1 MSSRRKARI
10 LAFQAL
16 YAWDASALP
25 IEELLTFSWLEEE
38 KLSKMDDDAKLFA
51 KLLIVGAI
59 EKTVEVDSEINK
71 HLEHWSFD
79 RLKRVDVALL
89 RMAVYAMLFQ
99 QDIPAQI
106 SIDEAIEIA
115 KEYGSEDS
123 YKFINGVLDSIWKAH
138 TKGRQQ

>member
-38 KLSKMDDDAKLFA
+38 KLSKMDEDAKLFA

-59 EKTVEVDSEINK
+59 ERIHEVDSEINK
-71 HLEHWSFD
+71 HLEHWSFE
-79 RLKRVDVALL
+79 RLKKVDVALL

-99 QDIPAQI
+99 KDIPAQI

-115 KEYGSEDS
+115 KEYGAEDS
-123 YKFINGVLDSIWKAH
+123 YKFINGVLDAIWKAH
-138 TKGRQQ
+138 TKGRE